1 MYIYI
6 HVYIYMYIHIPVYVS
21 IYLSLYTYA
30 YMHKPVGLLPTGATL
45 RRRLMLAWFRVH
57 SSGLEAWGLGY
68 GA

>member
-1 MYIYI
+1 M
-6 HVYIYMYIHIPVYVS
+6 PVYVS

-45 RRRLMLAWFRVH
+45 RRRLMLAWFWVQG
-57 SSGLEAWGLGY
+57 SGFEVWGVGY